1 MLTILL
7 GFLTAFVIVF
17 VSAPALI
24 RVARLKGLVDY
35 PDDERKLHK
44 RLIPTIGGVNIFA
57 GTMIAYLLWYP
68 FFEVGDFK
76 YIAAAMMILFFIG
89 IKDDLVGTSPVKK
102 LVGHIAVAFILVII
116 AGIKITNMYGIFG
129 IDEIPDWA
137 SILLSLFTY
146 TVVVNAFNLIDG
158 ADGLAAGVGFIS
170 CTAFGIWF
178 FLADATDN
186 SILAFSLAGA
196 LLGFLMFNFEPARV
210 FMGDSGSLTIGL
222 IVSVLS
228 IKLIEYPTQTI
239 PSNMVYISK
248 PLFAMAAISY
258 PLIDTLRVFIL
269 RTMKGNSPFS
279 ADRNHLHHKL
289 IDLGLNHTKTVLIIY
304 AFSIFMILLATL
316 LKIETNILFVVLTL
330 TVIAFSQIPLWVQRL
345 KKRKNDS

>member
-1 MLTILL
+1 MISILL
-7 GFLTAFVIVF
+7 GFITAFVIVF

-35 PDDERKLHK
+35 PDDDRKIHK
-44 RLIPTIGGVNIFA
+44 RLIPTIGGVIIFA

-68 FFEVGDFK
+68 FYQVGDFK
-76 YIAAAMMILFFIG
+76 YIAAAIMILFFIG
-89 IKDDLVGTSPVKK
+89 IKDDLVGTAPVKK
-102 LVGHIAVAFILVII
+102 LIGHIAVAFILVII

-129 IDEIPDWA
+129 INEIPDWA

-158 ADGLAAGVGFIS
+158 VDGLAAGVGFIA
-170 CTAFGIWF
+170 CTSFGLWF
-178 FLADATDN
+178 YFAGATDN

-196 LLGFLMFNFEPARV
+196 LLGFLIFNFEPARV

-228 IKLIEYPTQTI
+228 IKLIEYPTEQI
-239 PSNMVYISK
+239 PSSMVYVSK
-248 PLFAMAAISY
+248 PVFAMAVLAY
-258 PLIDTLRVFIL
+258 PLIDTLRVFVI
-269 RTMKGNSPFS
+269 RTFQGNSPFS

-289 IDLGLNHTKTVLIIY
+289 IDFGLSHSKSVLIVY
-304 AFSIFMILLATL
+304 GFSILMVLMATFI
-316 LKIETNILFVVLTL
+316 KIETNLLFALLSFLVVL
-330 TVIAFSQIPLWVQRL
+330 FSQIPLIIEKL
-345 KKRKNDS
+345 AKKKTA